1 MGQALPAAMALQGV
15 ANARLLL
22 HQLDYPGS
30 PAAKPIARQAW
41 EVSMK
46 QVDLISSRDNGPGID
61 TGDILCEGYLCRAAL
76 LPVRTSEPWDW
87 LARDLPW
94 QEPGLRA
101 VLEETAG
108 RRRST
113 IEVPADGLCWFGEV
127 GGLTIPGSLP
137 DQPRAVLAGVSLL
150 LVGAAYGPGGIG
162 ALLQAELGE
171 AITVAIKPNR
181 VQVIGPGDSLAV
193 LSARYGTTIEA
204 LRQVNPELQDLKP
217 IAAVRGDSL
226 CLLAGRY
233 GTSTGTLRQD
243 NPALMQAVDYLVAD
257 GDSLANLASRQQE
270 TVSALRLFNPQLARN
285 PASAPLPAGVT
296 IQLPAIGVADA
307 LAVGLPLLVPQV
319 EPYDPLQVGGWVLL
333 PLHKQAL
340 TVAVTDCKL
349 NSR

>member
-22 HQLDYPGS
+22 HQLDYPGAVS
-30 PAAKPIARQAW
+30 AKPIARQAW
-41 EVSMK
+41 EVALK

-76 LPVRTSEPWDW
+76 LPARTTKPWDW
-87 LARDLPW
+87 LARELPW

-101 VLEETAG
+101 LLEQAAG
-108 RRRST
+108 RRST
-113 IEVPADGLCWFGEV
+113 IEVPAEGLCWFGEMY
-127 GGLTIPGSLP
+127 GLTTPGSLP

-193 LSARYGTTIEA
+193 LAARYCTTIEA
-204 LRQVNPELQDLKP
+204 IQQVNPELQDLKP
-217 IAAVRGDSL
+217 IAAVKGDSL
-226 CLLAGRY
+226 YRLAGRY
-233 GTSTGTLRQD
+233 GTSTGSLRQD

-257 GDSLANLASRQQE
+257 GDTLANLASRQPE
-270 TVSALRLFNPQLARN
+270 TVSALRLFNPQLAGY
-285 PASAPLPAGVT
+285 PASAALPAGVT
-296 IQLPAIGVADA
+296 IQLPMIGVAAA
-307 LAVGLPLLVPQV
+307 LPPGMALLVPQV
-319 EPYDPLQVGGWVLL
+319 EPGDPLPVGGWVFL
-333 PLHKQAL
+333 PPQRGVGGLAEL
-340 TVAVTDCKL
+340 
-349 NSR
+349 

>member
-1 MGQALPAAMALQGV
+1 MGQTLPSVMALQGV

-22 HQLDYPGS
+22 HQLDYPGAVS
-30 PAAKPIARQAW
+30 AKPIARQAW
-41 EVSMK
+41 EVSLK

-76 LPVRTSEPWDW
+76 LPVRTTEPWDW
-87 LARDLPW
+87 LGRDLPW

-101 VLEETAG
+101 VLEQATG
-108 RRRST
+108 RRST
-113 IEVPADGLCWFGEV
+113 IEVPSEGLCWFGDL

-150 LVGAAYGPGGIG
+150 LIGASYGPGGIG

-193 LSARYGTTIEA
+193 LAARYGTTIEA

-217 IAAVRGDSL
+217 IAAVSGDSL
-226 CLLAGRY
+226 YGLAGRY
-233 GTSTGTLRQD
+233 GTSIGDLRQD
-243 NPALMQAVDYLVAD
+243 NPALMRDVDYLVAEAD
-257 GDSLANLASRQQE
+257 TLANLANHQQE
-270 TVSALRLFNPQLARN
+270 TVSALRLFNPQLARY
-285 PASAPLPAGVT
+285 PASEPLPAGVV

-307 LAVGLPLLVPQV
+307 LAVGMALQVPQV
-319 EPYDPLQVGGWVLL
+319 EPGDLLPIGGWVLL
-333 PLHKQAL
+333 PPQRGVGGLVEL
-340 TVAVTDCKL
+340 
-349 NSR
+349 

>member
-22 HQLDYPGS
+22 HQLDYPGAVS
-30 PAAKPIARQAW
+30 AKPIARQAW
-41 EVSMK
+41 EVSLK

-76 LPVRTSEPWDW
+76 LPVRTTEPWDW
-87 LARDLPW
+87 LARELPW

-101 VLEETAG
+101 VLDEPVTG
-108 RRRST
+108 RRST
-113 IEVPADGLCWFGEV
+113 IEVPADGLCWFGD
-127 GGLTIPGSLP
+127 LTVLTTTGSLP

-193 LSARYGTTIEA
+193 LAARYGTTVEA
-204 LRQVNPELQDLKP
+204 LRQVNLELQDLKG
-217 IAAVRGDSL
+217 IAAAKGDSL
-226 CLLAGRY
+226 YRLAGRY
-233 GTSTGTLRQD
+233 GTSTGALRQD
-243 NPALMQAVDYLVAD
+243 IPALMQSVPYLVAE
-257 GDSLANLASRQQE
+257 GDTLANLASRQQE
-270 TVSALRLFNPQLARN
+270 TVSALRLFNPQLARY
-285 PASAPLPAGVT
+285 PASAPLPAGVL

-307 LAVGLPLLVPQV
+307 LAVGLPLQVPQV
-319 EPYDPLQVGGWVLL
+319 EPGDPLPVGGWVLL
-333 PLHKQAL
+333 PPQRGVGGLVEL
-340 TVAVTDCKL
+340 
-349 NSR
+349 